1 MPDLITADL
10 DAMEAFVDTAKDI
23 QRHIGDLDSN
33 IMYQFK
39 KISDWNDEI
48 RERTLIVLQE
58 IKKKEEVINDLLF
71 NLYRDV
77 DDLIDDLDIYLNNA
91 NNIY

>member
-77 DDLIDDLDIYLNNA
+77 DDLIDDLDTYLNNA